1 MLGKKSNPYGLQSGG
16 GSYVNPYI
24 KHLRKCKKKYPLA
37 CAYPSDLKKKRE
49 CIKEYV
55 RVQPKKEQPKKEQK
69 KDEPKKEPKE
79 PEPVPTPAATPKA
92 TTKATKKKEQP
103 KKEDQIIKELREYI
117 VKHNPNFSEQDLDEA
132 VEEILEKGYRK
143 KYKKN
148 KGHVGDAIYDAFMPS
163 DDEEDDEEDDEG
175 DEEDEPKMLSMPG
188 SLIKDML
195 PDKEGN
201 IMSYKDFYEK
211 FKLDNEGMTT
221 SQLRKKSKEIYDSLV
236 KGVKKS
242 KVTKKKEEPKMKTLT
257 LIISRCN
264 KVLRV
269 SASRGRAKGKITL
282 EPTDFYDVRAKKP
295 NKDDFGRI
303 ISGKFIDSVTF
314 DGKPSQTQIISFI
327 RKKNKYNKVHM
338 EANTYHYSASGTC
351 GDVSQYQENVKGK
364 WDGTGPDPNTEHSF
378 YINEPEPK
386 KKNQ

>member
-1 MLGKKSNPYGLQSGG
+1 MSTELGWNDSYNPYNPYDLQIG

-24 KHLRKCKKKYPLA
+24 LHLQKCKKEYPLA
-37 CAYPSDLKKKRE
+37 CAYPSDMKEKRK

-55 RVQPKKEQPKKEQK
+55 RVQPKKEQPKKEQ
-69 KDEPKKEPKE
+69 P
-79 PEPVPTPAATPKA
+79 
-92 TTKATKKKEQP
+92 KKEQP
-103 KKEDQIIKELREYI
+103 KKEQKKEQPNKKDDQIIKELREYI

-163 DDEEDDEEDDEG
+163 DDEEDDEED
-175 DEEDEPKMLSMPG
+175 EEDEPKMLSMPG
-188 SLIKDML
+188 SLVKDLL
-195 PDKEGN
+195 PDNEGN

-211 FKLDNEGMTT
+211 FKLHNEGMTN
-221 SQLRKKSKEIYDSLV
+221 SQLLKKSKEIYDSLV
-236 KGVKKS
+236 KTKESIVKP
-242 KVTKKKEEPKMKTLT
+242 KVTTSSTKKKEPKMKTLT

-282 EPTDFYDVRAKKP
+282 EPTDFYSVRAKKP

-303 ISGKFIDSVTF
+303 ISGKFIESVTF

-338 EANTYHYSASGTC
+338 EANSYHYSASGTC

-386 KKNQ
+386 ISK